1 LTTQNVAYVRLD
13 QDLGFKLLRPHCGV
27 ATTKA
32 GPASLRTVPPFP
44 HINEFCFPAVLT
56 LYSDHFLKS
65 WVESYRSAENAN
77 SPKKME
83 EWLDH
88 YDIKHS
94 EASRGSAK
102 FCGGHTRFLWMDI
115 AAMVN
120 SAQTS
125 GSNRTT
131 NVIALKAAI
140 QSLACQGA

>member
-1 LTTQNVAYVRLD
+1 MVE
-13 QDLGFKLLRPHCGV
+13 
-27 ATTKA
+27 
-32 GPASLRTVPPFP
+32 S
-44 HINEFCFPAVLT
+44 CFPADLT
-56 LYSDHFLKS
+56 LYSDHFLRR
-65 WVESYRSAENAN
+65 WVESYRFAENAN
-77 SPKKME
+77 SPEKME

-102 FCGGHTRFLWMDI
+102 FCGGRARFLWTDI

-120 SAQTS
+120 SAQTA
-125 GSNRTT
+125 GSHGTT